1 MWQVLLSIF
10 RFGELS
16 WLFSDVG
23 MSGYTAGAGIHLFTS
38 QIKSLLGL
46 KMPRRIGP
54 FVVLRVSRSLT
65 IIVFFVWIEP
75 LVIHFCFNRNTLL
88 FLLEHRHTSTY
99 SVHQRIRIM
108 MVQELVLPISQRLS
122 YPWFQLDS

>member
-1 MWQVLLSIF
+1 MLFEGHNFCRYEERRIIVIAGMWQVLLSIF

-54 FVVLRVSRSLT
+54 FVVLWVNKHCA
-65 IIVFFVWIEP
+65 II
-75 LVIHFCFNRNTLL
+75 LC
-88 FLLEHRHTSTY
+88 
-99 SVHQRIRIM
+99 M
-108 MVQELVLPISQRLS
+108 
-122 YPWFQLDS
+122 DG